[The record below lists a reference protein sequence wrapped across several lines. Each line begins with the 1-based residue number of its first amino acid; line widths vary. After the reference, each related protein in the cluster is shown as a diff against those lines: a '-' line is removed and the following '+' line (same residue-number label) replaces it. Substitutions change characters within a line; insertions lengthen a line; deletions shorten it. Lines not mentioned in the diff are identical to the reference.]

1 MTWFQ
6 GHPQAQFKAVTHVGH
21 TVSGVIS
28 PNLAYPP
35 SVVRTPQQPFVT
47 TSSESC
53 SEGGL
58 ESQISRGTNH
68 QRLALAAEVAASSW
82 VGTHCRSITVSD
94 SSAQTDHG
102 QALDLTLTCGKSE
115 EESPSDGTPRIL
127 TKVLSDSGA
136 QVLAPTTSPQV

>member
-35 SVVRTPQQPFVT
+35 SVMRTSQQPFVT
-47 TSSESC
+47 TSCESC
-53 SEGGL
+53 SEGRL
-58 ESQISRGTNH
+58 ESQISRGTDR

-82 VGTHCRSITVSD
+82 LGTHCRSITVSG

-115 EESPSDGTPRIL
+115 EESSSDGTPRIL
-127 TKVLSDSGA
+127 TKVLSDSCA
-136 QVLAPTTSPQV
+136 QVLAPTGSPQV